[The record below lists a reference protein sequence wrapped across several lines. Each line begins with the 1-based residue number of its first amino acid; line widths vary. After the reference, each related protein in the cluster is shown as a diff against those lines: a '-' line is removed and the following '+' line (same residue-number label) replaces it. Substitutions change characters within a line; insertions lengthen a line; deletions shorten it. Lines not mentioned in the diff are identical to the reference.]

1 MNAETI
7 AKLIVMVCEAI
18 KQRSGG
24 TGLEAR
30 IADRVLAE
38 VAPMLPS
45 RDRSQRRLPRRTQ
58 RRLTAGGGGV
68 PPTPDDNRPWLEAFL
83 AMAGEKGGAST
94 PGAPP
99 AVLRCFATNS

>member
-7 AKLIVMVCEAI
+7 AKLIVLVCEAI

-38 VAPMLPS
+38 VAPL
-45 RDRSQRRLPRRTQ
+45 LPRSTRSTHA
-58 RRLTAGGGGV
+58 L
-68 PPTPDDNRPWLEAFL
+68 PTGNQGLLSRGPSE
-83 AMAGEKGGAST
+83 GS
-94 PGAPP
+94 
-99 AVLRCFATNS
+99 SS